1 MWCIAFHRHTGT
13 TACPAIAT
21 DGYGGR
27 CYNGAESLAKT
38 EGAEQMT
45 DRKVINSV
53 LAPQAIGPYSQA
65 VRTGDLIFVSG
76 QIPLDPQTG
85 ELVAGDI
92 GAQTERVLQNVQAI
106 LESAG
111 SAMANIVKTTVFL
124 ADIGDF
130 AAMNEAY
137 GRFFP
142 NDPPARSAFQVAAL
156 PKGAR
161 VEIEVV
167 AQAG

>member
-1 MWCIAFHRHTGT
+1 
-13 TACPAIAT
+13 
-21 DGYGGR
+21 
-27 CYNGAESLAKT
+27 
-38 EGAEQMT
+38 MT